1 MGSVEYRL
9 AVLQPSYPL
18 KTARMSLRPYEM
30 DDLTALHDM
39 FGREDI
45 CRYLPWEPMDLDQ
58 ARAKIEQ
65 RVGQTHIEADGDPLV
80 VAAVEDASGRVVGE
94 FMLRL
99 ASSSSRQGEIGW
111 SLIPEV
117 HGRGLATEGARE
129 MLRLGFDELGLHRI
143 VATCDPRNLASL
155 RVMERIGMRREA
167 EFVDS
172 ESLKGEWIGEIV
184 CAILQSE
191 WHATGQT
198 TA

>member
-9 AVLQPSYPL
+9 AVLRPSYPL

-117 HGRGLATEGARE
+117 HGRGLATEA
-129 MLRLGFDELGLHRI
+129 LRAMTALAAQHG
-143 VATCDPRNLASL
+143 VAVMVAVTSVDNLASQRVLERAGFTRLLGTIQDDEDGPML
-155 RVMERIGMRREA
+155 RWELLLR
-167 EFVDS
+167 D
-172 ESLKGEWIGEIV
+172 
-184 CAILQSE
+184 
-191 WHATGQT
+191 
-198 TA
+198 